1 MRVDACAVLALLC
14 SGVLVSTAAL
24 AQPQPRGPGAAT
36 TDGQLRLSKAV
47 LRDKIR
53 GGWAAQTIGVT
64 FGGPTEFNYNGTF
77 IQDYEPIPWYKGY
90 LRETYERSPGLYDDV
105 YVDLTF
111 VDVIE
116 KHGLDAPAKTFAR
129 ALANA
134 EYMLWHANQMARY
147 NVLRGLT
154 PPESGHWTNNPE
166 ADDIDFQIEADFIGL
181 MAPGMPN
188 AATAYADK
196 VGHIMNSG
204 DGWYGGVF
212 VAAMYSLAFVHDDV
226 RTVVSRALET
236 IPAASRFHGTISA
249 VIRLHEEHPTD
260 WKRAWFEL
268 QRQHSE
274 DIGCPDGVFHA
285 FNIDA
290 RINAA
295 YVVLGLL
302 YGNGDMNR
310 TISIATRA
318 GQDSDCNPATAA
330 GVLGTI
336 LGFDRIPAYW
346 KQGLDEVEGVP
357 FKYTTISLNDAYGLS
372 YKHALAVIARNGGRE
387 DGEHVVIATQSPR
400 AVRLEQNFEGH
411 HPVAEIRLARLA
423 KGDETTFAF
432 DGVGFAIQGG
442 VRADDGKDHVLRV
455 DMFVDEVKVETIDL
469 PTNFTRR
476 RFIPFWRYELPDGR
490 HTVRLKVTNPAP
502 GVSMQLQ
509 LAIVYG
515 RAPVKPEI

>member
-1 MRVDACAVLALLC
+1 MRHP
-14 SGVLVSTAAL
+14 VLVGVALCAAGLLAADVAL
-24 AQPQPRGPGAAT
+24 AQPAPREV
-36 TDGQLRLSKAV
+36 RLSKAV

-64 FGGPTEFNYNGTF
+64 FGGPTEFRYNGTF
-77 IQDYEPIPWYKGY
+77 ISDATPIAWYAGY

-116 KHGLDAPAKTFAR
+116 KHGLDAPAELFAK

-134 EYMLWHANQMARY
+134 DYQLWHANQMARY
-147 NVLRGLT
+147 NIQRGLT
-154 PPESGHWTNNPE
+154 PPESGHWRNNPE

-181 MAPGMPN
+181 MSPGLPN

-196 VGHIMNSG
+196 VGHVMNSG

-226 RTVVSRALET
+226 ETVVTRALET
-236 IPAASRFHGTISA
+236 IPQGSRFHRTIA
-249 VIRLHEEHPTD
+249 DVIRLHAQHPDD
-260 WKRAWFEL
+260 WKRAWFEI
-268 QRQHSE
+268 QKRHA
-274 DIGCPDGVFHA
+274 DDVGCPDGVFAA

-290 RINAA
+290 RLNAA

-302 YGNGDMNR
+302 YGNGDMDR
-310 TISIATRA
+310 TISVATRA

-346 KQGLDEVEGVP
+346 KQGLDEVERVP
-357 FKYTTISLNDAYGLS
+357 FKYTTISLHDAYALS
-372 YKHALAVIARNGGRE
+372 YKHALAMIARHGGRE
-387 DGEHVVIATQSPR
+387 DGDAVVVPVSAPV

-411 HPVAEIRLARLA
+411 HPVAELRLRPL
-423 KGDETTFAF
+423 GVEFEFAF
-432 DGVGFAIQGG
+432 DGIGFAIQGNL
-442 VRADDGKDHVLRV
+442 RSTDGADHVLHV
-455 DMFVDEVKVETIDL
+455 DMFIDGTKVETVPL
-469 PTNFTRR
+469 PTDEKRR
-476 RFIPFWRYELPDGR
+476 RFIPFWKYELADGR
-490 HTVRLKVTNPAP
+490 HTVRLVISNPTP
-502 GVSMQLQ
+502 GATMNLSR
-509 LAIVYG
+509 AIIYG
-515 RAPVKPEI
+515 RTPVRPAI